1 MKKFFT
7 LIAVALMSM
16 SAMAQN
22 NAFDFCY
29 ADGTVIPSG
38 STIET
43 RELAQALVAFN
54 MFQVEG
60 GVYAKNNRSIA
71 IKGNLVIDI
80 KKLDEGSTASCC
92 FGEQCIPYP
101 QAGKYNIEETIGASG
116 ISDLRC
122 HVVSNGTYYNVPI
135 TLTLQDASGFSPI
148 DCSTITVNFIYDEL
162 SMGVNE
168 INKDVKAVE
177 SYDLQGRK
185 TNANG
190 LRIVKMSDGS
200 VRKVLR

>member
-1 MKKFFT
+1 MKKIFT

-29 ADGTVIPSG
+29 SDGTVIPSG

-60 GVYAKNNRSIA
+60 GVYAKNNRSLA
-71 IKGNLVIDI
+71 LNGNLVIDI
-80 KKLDEGSTASCC
+80 KKLDGASASCC
-92 FGEQCIPYP
+92 FGTQCNPYP
-101 QAGKYNIEETIGASG
+101 NVGTYTIESQTIEANAVTN
-116 ISDLRC
+116 LQC
-122 HVVSNGTYYNVPI
+122 HVMSMGTYYNVPI
-135 TLTLQDASGFSPI
+135 TLTLQDASGFSPLN
-148 DCSTITVNFIYDEL
+148 CSTITVNFIYDEL

-177 SYDLQGRK
+177 SYDFQGRK